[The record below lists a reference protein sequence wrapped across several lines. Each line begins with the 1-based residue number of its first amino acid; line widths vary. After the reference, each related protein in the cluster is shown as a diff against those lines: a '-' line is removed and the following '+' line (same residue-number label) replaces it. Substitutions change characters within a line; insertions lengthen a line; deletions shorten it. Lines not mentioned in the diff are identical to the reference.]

1 MSTRLPGANL
11 SLLTAALLAAG
22 TSLLPVTATAKVGVT
37 SAAEGDPRGRPPS
50 EAERVLRVGVDVQAN
65 EVITTDANDRAHL
78 MFLDGTSLSVGPNA
92 QLTIDKFV
100 YDPATKTGDLA
111 INASK
116 GVFRLVGGK
125 ISKTN
130 AISVTTPS
138 STIGIRG
145 GISIFNVDQKETTS
159 IFVFGISMTVGA
171 GGKLEIVTRPGFQV
185 TTLFGTLPG
194 LAVAVPPG
202 AMSGFLA
209 KLEGSKGGGQSGGAD
224 QAAQNSGFSNA
235 NSGQGSGNN
244 LGNRFGSG
252 PGPRNVNP
260 SNIVTN
266 ALTNAFETSP
276 SNRPNLPEIVSK
288 ANQAQQ
294 TITYNG
300 QMGGLVRNNGN
311 YSYGTG
317 NYTQVWSM
325 NTGTGKTTANFNNS
339 SYGGTTTRTGN
350 YGFQATMPTTN
361 PNTPGRTMNMN
372 GVFLGQNYPNY
383 QAGTFS
389 VNGPNYQ
396 AGGVFTGQKAGPNPG
411 PGR

>member
-1 MSTRLPGANL
+1 VATRLTGASL
-11 SLLTAALLAAG
+11 PLLTAALLAAG
-22 TSLLPVTATAKVGVT
+22 AFLLPVAASAKVGVT
-37 SAAEGDPRGRPPS
+37 SAAEGDPRGKPPA

-65 EVITTDANDRAHL
+65 EVITTQANDRAHL

-130 AISVTTPS
+130 AITVTTPS

-145 GISIFNVDQKETTS
+145 GISIFNVGQQQTMS

-185 TTLFGTLPG
+185 TTIFGGLPG
-194 LAVAVPPG
+194 QASAVPQG
-202 AMSGFLA
+202 ALGALFA
-209 KLEGSKGGGQSGGAD
+209 QLEGSRGGGQGGAD
-224 QAAQNSGFSNA
+224 QAAQNSGFSGA
-235 NSGQGSGNN
+235 NSGQGSGNT
-244 LGNRFGSG
+244 LGNRFGTG
-252 PGPRNVNP
+252 PGPSNVNP
-260 SNIVTN
+260 SNVLTN
-266 ALTNAFETSP
+266 ALTNAFETTP
-276 SNRPNLPEIVSK
+276 SNLPEVVSR
-288 ANQAQQ
+288 ANQSQQ

-300 QMGGLVRNNGN
+300 VMGGLVRNNGS

-317 NYTQVWSM
+317 TYQQVWSM
-325 NTGTGKTTANFNNS
+325 NTGTGNTTANFNNS
-339 SYGGTTTRTGN
+339 SYSGTTTRTGSQ
-350 YGFQATMPTTN
+350 GFQATMPTTT

-372 GVFLGQNYPNY
+372 GAFAGPGYPNL
-383 QAGTFS
+383 QTGSFT

-396 AGGVFTGQKAGPNPG
+396 AGGAFVGQKAGTPPAQ
-411 PGR
+411 

>member
-1 MSTRLPGANL
+1 VTTRLSGANL

-22 TSLLPVTATAKVGVT
+22 TSLLPVAASAKVGVT
-37 SAAEGDPRGRPPS
+37 SAADGDPRGKPPT

-65 EVITTDANDRAHL
+65 EVITTSASDRAHL

-92 QLTIDKFV
+92 QLTIDRFV

-130 AISVTTPS
+130 AITVTTPS

-145 GISIFNVDQKETTS
+145 GISIFNVDQQETMS

-185 TTLFGTLPG
+185 TTFFGGLPG
-194 LAVAVPPG
+194 LASAVPPG
-202 AMSGFLA
+202 ALA
-209 KLEGSKGGGQSGGAD
+209 ALFAQLEGSKGGGQGGAD
-224 QAAQNSGFSNA
+224 QAAQNSGFSGA
-235 NSGQGSGNN
+235 NSGQGSGNT
-244 LGNRFGSG
+244 LGDRFGSG

-266 ALTNAFETSP
+266 AVTNSFETAP
-276 SNRPNLPEIVSK
+276 SNLPQIVSK
-288 ANQAQQ
+288 ANQSQQ

-300 QMGGLVRNNGN
+300 VMGGLVRNNGS

-317 NYTQVWSM
+317 TYQQVWSM
-325 NTGTGKTTANFNNS
+325 NTGTGNTTANFNNS
-339 SYGGTTTRTGN
+339 SYSGTTTRTGN
-350 YGFQATMPTTN
+350 YGFQANMPTTN

-372 GVFLGQNYPNY
+372 GAFIGQGYPNY

-396 AGGVFTGQKAGPNPG
+396 AGGVFAGQKAGTPPG
-411 PGR
+411 H

>member
-1 MSTRLPGANL
+1 MATRLPGASL

-22 TSLLPVTATAKVGVT
+22 TSLLPVAADAKVGVT
-37 SAAEGDPRGRPPS
+37 SAADGDPRGKPPA

-65 EVITTDANDRAHL
+65 EVITTQANDRAHL

-100 YDPATKTGDLA
+100 YDPSTKTGDLA

-130 AISVTTPS
+130 AITVTTPS

-145 GISIFNVDQKETTS
+145 GISIFNVDQQQTMS

-171 GGKLEIVTRPGFQV
+171 GGKLELVTRPGFQV
-185 TTLFGTLPG
+185 TTFFGGLPG
-194 LAVAVPPG
+194 LATAVPPG
-202 AMSGFLA
+202 ALGALFA
-209 KLEGSKGGGQSGGAD
+209 QLEGSRGGGQGGAD
-224 QAAQNSGFSNA
+224 QAAQNSGFSGA
-235 NSGQGSGNN
+235 NSGQGSGNT
-244 LGNRFGSG
+244 LGDRFGSG
-252 PGPRNVNP
+252 PGPRNANP

-266 ALTNAFETSP
+266 ALTNAFETAP
-276 SNRPNLPEIVSK
+276 SNLPEIVSK
-288 ANQAQQ
+288 ANQSQQ

-300 QMGGLVRNNGN
+300 VMGGLVRNNGS
-311 YSYGTG
+311 YSFGTG
-317 NYTQVWSM
+317 TYQQVWSM
-325 NTGTGKTTANFNNS
+325 GSNSGTTTANFNNS
-339 SYGGTTTRTGN
+339 SYSGTTTRTGN

-372 GVFLGQNYPNY
+372 GAFIGQGYPNY

-396 AGGVFTGQKAGPNPG
+396 AGGVFAGQKAGTPPG
-411 PGR
+411 H

>member
-1 MSTRLPGANL
+1 MPTRLPGTSL
-11 SLLTAALLAAG
+11 PLLTAALLAAG
-22 TSLLPVTATAKVGVT
+22 VSLLPVAASAKVGVT
-37 SAAEGDPRGRPPS
+37 SAAEGDPRGKPPT

-65 EVITTDANDRAHL
+65 EVITTTASDRAHL

-130 AISVTTPS
+130 AITVTTPS

-145 GISIFNVDQKETTS
+145 GISIFNVDQQETMS

-185 TTLFGTLPG
+185 TTFFGGLPG
-194 LAVAVPPG
+194 LARAVPPG
-202 AMSGFLA
+202 ALGALFA
-209 KLEGSKGGGQSGGAD
+209 QLEGSRGGGQGGAD
-224 QAAQNSGFSNA
+224 QAAQNSGFSGA
-235 NSGQGSGNN
+235 NSGQGAGNT
-244 LGNRFGSG
+244 LGDRFGSG
-252 PGPRNVNP
+252 PGPRNSNP
-260 SNIVTN
+260 NNTLVD
-266 ALTNAFETSP
+266 ALADARSIAP
-276 SNRPNLPEIVSK
+276 SDRPEIVSRV
-288 ANQAQQ
+288 NQSQQ

-300 QMGGLVRNNGN
+300 VMRGLVRNNGS

-317 NYTQVWSM
+317 TYQQVWSM
-325 NTGTGKTTANFNNS
+325 NTGTGNTTANFNNS
-339 SYGGTTTRTGN
+339 SYSGTTTRTGN

-372 GVFLGQNYPNY
+372 GAFIGQGYPNH
-383 QAGTFS
+383 QAGAFS

-396 AGGVFTGQKAGPNPG
+396 AGGLFTGQKAGTSPG
-411 PGR
+411 H

>member
-11 SLLTAALLAAG
+11 SLLTAALFAAG
-22 TSLLPVTATAKVGVT
+22 TCFLPVAATAKVGVT
-37 SAAEGDPRGRPPS
+37 SAAEGDPRGKPPS
-50 EAERVLRVGVDVQAN
+50 EVERVLRVGVDVQAN
-65 EVITTDANDRAHL
+65 EVITTQANDRAHL

-130 AISVTTPS
+130 AINVTTPS

-185 TTLFGTLPG
+185 TTLFGALPG

-202 AMSGFLA
+202 ALSGFLA
-209 KLEGSKGGGQSGGAD
+209 QLEGSKGGGQTGGAD

-235 NSGQGSGNN
+235 NSGQGSGNT

-252 PGPRNVNP
+252 PGPRNANP

-266 ALTNAFETSP
+266 ALSNAFETAP
-276 SNRPNLPEIVSK
+276 SNRPELPEIVSK
-288 ANQAQQ
+288 ANQSQQ

-300 QMGGLVRNNGN
+300 VMGGLVRNNGH
-311 YSYGTG
+311 YSFGTG
-317 NYTQVWSM
+317 TYQQVWSM
-325 NTGTGKTTANFNNS
+325 GSNSGTTTANFNNS
-339 SYGGTTTRTGN
+339 SYSGTTTRTGN

-372 GVFLGQNYPNY
+372 GAFIGQGYPNL

-396 AGGVFTGQKAGPNPG
+396 AGGVFAGQKAGPNPG
-411 PGR
+411 PGH

>member
-1 MSTRLPGANL
+1 MATRLTGASL
-11 SLLTAALLAAG
+11 PLLTAALLAAG
-22 TSLLPVTATAKVGVT
+22 AFLLPVAASAKVGVT
-37 SAAEGDPRGRPPS
+37 SAAEGDPRGKPPA

-65 EVITTDANDRAHL
+65 EVITTQANDRAHL

-130 AISVTTPS
+130 AITVTTPS

-145 GISIFNVDQKETTS
+145 GISIFNVGQQQTMS

-185 TTLFGTLPG
+185 TTIFGGLPG
-194 LAVAVPPG
+194 QAGAVPQG
-202 AMSGFLA
+202 ALGALFA
-209 KLEGSKGGGQSGGAD
+209 QLEGSRGGGQGGAD
-224 QAAQNSGFSNA
+224 QAAQNSGFSGA
-235 NSGQGSGNN
+235 NSGQGSGNT
-244 LGNRFGSG
+244 LGNSFGSG

-260 SNIVTN
+260 SNVLTN
-266 ALTNAFETSP
+266 ALTNAFETTP
-276 SNRPNLPEIVSK
+276 SNLPEVVSR
-288 ANQAQQ
+288 ANQSQQ

-300 QMGGLVRNNGN
+300 VMGGLVRNNGS

-317 NYTQVWSM
+317 TYQQVWSM
-325 NTGTGKTTANFNNS
+325 NTGTGNTTANFNNS
-339 SYGGTTTRTGN
+339 SYSGTTTRTGSQ
-350 YGFQATMPTTN
+350 GFQATMPTTT

-372 GVFLGQNYPNY
+372 GAFAGPGYPNL
-383 QAGTFS
+383 QTGSFT

-396 AGGVFTGQKAGPNPG
+396 AGGAFVGQKAGTPPAQ
-411 PGR
+411 

>member
-1 MSTRLPGANL
+1 MAFALPKASL

-22 TSLLPVTATAKVGVT
+22 ASSLMPSVANAKVGVN
-37 SAAEGDPRGRPPS
+37 SAADGDPRGKPPGDV
-50 EAERVLRVGVDVQAN
+50 ERVLRVGVDVQAN
-65 EVITTDANDRAHL
+65 ELITTTANDRAHL

-100 YDPATKTGDLA
+100 YDPTTKTGDLA

-130 AISVTTPS
+130 AITVTTPS

-145 GISIFNVDQKETTS
+145 GISVFNVDQKETIS

-171 GGKLEIVTRPGFQV
+171 GGKFEIVTRPGFQV

-194 LAVAVPPG
+194 RAGAVPPG
-202 AMSGFLA
+202 SMIALLGQ
-209 KLEGSKGGGQSGGAD
+209 LEGGKSGSQSGGAD
-224 QAAQNSGFSNA
+224 QSAKNSGFSDA
-235 NSGQGSGNN
+235 NSGQGSGKT
-244 LGNRFGSG
+244 LGDRFGSG

-260 SNIVTN
+260 NNTTTQAVSQSGEI
-266 ALTNAFETSP
+266 AP
-276 SNRPNLPEIVSK
+276 SNLPTRVVS
-288 ANQAQQ
+288 NSGQMTQ

-300 QMGGLVRNNGN
+300 QMAGLVKNNGN

-317 NYTQVWSM
+317 TYQQVWSM
-325 NTGTGKTTANFNNS
+325 GSNSGNTTANFNNS
-339 SYGGTTTRTGN
+339 NYSGTTTRNGN
-350 YGFQATMPTTN
+350 YGFSAHMPSTS
-361 PNTPGRTMNMN
+361 TPGRTMNMG
-372 GVFLGQNYPNY
+372 GVFLPGQGDPTKN
-383 QAGTFS
+383 QAGIFT

-396 AGGVFTGQKAGPNPG
+396 AGGVFAGTKQGTSTGH
-411 PGR
+411 

>member
-1 MSTRLPGANL
+1 MATRPIGANL

-22 TSLLPVTATAKVGVT
+22 TSLLPLSATAKVGVT
-37 SAAEGDPRGRPPS
+37 SAADGDPRGKPPA

-65 EVITTDANDRAHL
+65 EVITTSANDRAHL

-100 YDPATKTGDLA
+100 YDPSTKTGDLA

-130 AISVTTPS
+130 AITVTTPS

-145 GISIFNVDQKETTS
+145 GISIFNVGQQETMS

-171 GGKLEIVTRPGFQV
+171 GGRLEIVTRPGFQV
-185 TTLFGTLPG
+185 TTFFGGLPG
-194 LAVAVPPG
+194 LATRVPAGSLG
-202 AMSGFLA
+202 ALFA
-209 KLEGSKGGGQSGGAD
+209 QLEGSRGGGQGGAD
-224 QAAQNSGFSNA
+224 QAAQNSGFSGA
-235 NSGQGSGNN
+235 NSGQGSGNT

-266 ALTNAFETSP
+266 ALTNAFETAP
-276 SNRPNLPEIVSK
+276 SNLPEIVSRVS
-288 ANQAQQ
+288 QSQQ

-300 QMGGLVRNNGN
+300 VMGGLVRNNGS

-317 NYTQVWSM
+317 AYQQVWSM
-325 NTGTGKTTANFNNS
+325 NTGTGNTTANFNNS
-339 SYGGTTTRTGN
+339 SYSGTTTRTGN
-350 YGFQATMPTTN
+350 YGFQATMPTTS

-372 GVFLGQNYPNY
+372 GVFIGQGYPNY

-396 AGGVFTGQKAGPNPG
+396 AGGVFAGRKGVPG
-411 PGR
+411 SSPGH

>member
-1 MSTRLPGANL
+1 MATRLPGASL
-11 SLLTAALLAAG
+11 SLLTTALLAAG
-22 TSLLPVTATAKVGVT
+22 TSLLPVAADAKVGVT
-37 SAAEGDPRGRPPS
+37 SAADGDPRGKPPA

-65 EVITTDANDRAHL
+65 EVITTQANDRAHL

-100 YDPATKTGDLA
+100 YDPSTKTGDLA

-130 AISVTTPS
+130 AITVTTPS

-145 GISIFNVDQKETTS
+145 GISIFNVDQQQTMS

-171 GGKLEIVTRPGFQV
+171 GGKLELVTRPGFQV
-185 TTLFGTLPG
+185 TTFFGGLPG
-194 LAVAVPPG
+194 LATAVPPG
-202 AMSGFLA
+202 ALGALFA
-209 KLEGSKGGGQSGGAD
+209 QLEGSRGGGQGGAD
-224 QAAQNSGFSNA
+224 QAAQNSGFSGA
-235 NSGQGSGNN
+235 NSGQGSGNT
-244 LGNRFGSG
+244 LGDRFGSG
-252 PGPRNVNP
+252 PGPRNANP

-266 ALTNAFETSP
+266 ALTNAFETAP
-276 SNRPNLPEIVSK
+276 SNLPEIVSK
-288 ANQAQQ
+288 ANQSQQ

-300 QMGGLVRNNGN
+300 VMGGLVRNNGS
-311 YSYGTG
+311 YSFGTG
-317 NYTQVWSM
+317 TYQQVWSM
-325 NTGTGKTTANFNNS
+325 GSNSGTTTANFNNS
-339 SYGGTTTRTGN
+339 SYSGTTTRTGN

-372 GVFLGQNYPNY
+372 GAFIGQGYPNY

-396 AGGVFTGQKAGPNPG
+396 AGGVFAGQKAGTPPG
-411 PGR
+411 H

>member
-1 MSTRLPGANL
+1 VATRPFGANL

-22 TSLLPVTATAKVGVT
+22 TSLLPVAVSAKVGVT
-37 SAAEGDPRGRPPS
+37 SAADGDPRGKPPT

-65 EVITTDANDRAHL
+65 EVITTQANDRAHL

-100 YDPATKTGDLA
+100 YDPTTKTGDLA

-130 AISVTTPS
+130 AITVTTPS

-145 GISIFNVDQKETTS
+145 GISIVDVGRQQTMS

-185 TTLFGTLPG
+185 TTFFGGLPG
-194 LAVAVPPG
+194 LATRVPQGSLG
-202 AMSGFLA
+202 ALFA
-209 KLEGSKGGGQSGGAD
+209 QLEGSRGGSQGGAD
-224 QAAQNSGFSNA
+224 QAAQNSGFSGA
-235 NSGQGSGNN
+235 NSGQGSGNT
-244 LGNRFGSG
+244 LGDRFGSG
-252 PGPRNVNP
+252 PGPRNANP
-260 SNIVTN
+260 NNNLVT
-266 ALTNAFETSP
+266 ALTDALDSSP
-276 SNRPNLPEIVSK
+276 SNRPTLDRVISNSG
-288 ANQAQQ
+288 QMTQ

-300 QMGGLVRNNGN
+300 VMGGLVKNNGS

-317 NYTQVWSM
+317 TYQQVWSM
-325 NTGTGKTTANFNNS
+325 NTGTGNTTANFNNS
-339 SYGGTTTRTGN
+339 SYSGTTTRTGN

-372 GVFLGQNYPNY
+372 GLFLPGQGDPTKN
-383 QAGTFS
+383 QAGIFT

-396 AGGVFTGQKAGPNPG
+396 AGGVFAGQKAGASPG
-411 PGR
+411 H

>member
-1 MSTRLPGANL
+1 MAPRLCVSNL
-11 SLLTAALLAAG
+11 SLLSAALLAAG
-22 TSLLPVTATAKVGVT
+22 TSLLPVAVNAKVGVT
-37 SAAEGDPRGRPPS
+37 SAAEGDPRGKPPT

-65 EVITTDANDRAHL
+65 ELITTQANDRAHL

-130 AISVTTPS
+130 AITVTTPS

-145 GISIFNVDQKETTS
+145 GISIFNVGQQETMS

-185 TTLFGTLPG
+185 TTFFGGLPG
-194 LAVAVPPG
+194 LASAVPPG
-202 AMSGFLA
+202 SLGALFSQ
-209 KLEGSKGGGQSGGAD
+209 LEGSRGGGQGGAD
-224 QAAQNSGFSNA
+224 QAAQSSGFSGA
-235 NSGQGSGNN
+235 NSGQGSGNT

-260 SNIVTN
+260 SNITTQAVSQS
-266 ALTNAFETSP
+266 AEIAP
-276 SNRPNLPEIVSK
+276 SNLPTRVISNVS
-288 ANQAQQ
+288 QMTQ
-294 TITYNG
+294 TITYKG
-300 QMGGLVRNNGN
+300 VMAGLVRNNGH
-311 YSYGTG
+311 YSFGTG
-317 NYTQVWSM
+317 TYQQVWSM
-325 NTGTGKTTANFNNS
+325 GSNSGTTTANFNNS
-339 SYGGTTTRTGN
+339 SYSGTTTRTGN

-361 PNTPGRTMNMN
+361 PSTPGRTMNMN
-372 GVFLGQNYPNY
+372 GAFIGQGYPTY

-396 AGGVFTGQKAGPNPG
+396 AGGVFAGQKAGPGPG
-411 PGR
+411 P

>member
-1 MSTRLPGANL
+1 MSTRLAGANL
-11 SLLTAALLAAG
+11 SLLTAAILAAG
-22 TSLLPVTATAKVGVT
+22 TSLLPVVASAKVGVT
-37 SAAEGDPRGRPPS
+37 SAADGDPRGKPPS

-65 EVITTDANDRAHL
+65 ELITTTANDRAHL

-125 ISKTN
+125 ISKSN
-130 AISVTTPS
+130 AITVTTPS

-145 GISIFNVDQKETTS
+145 GISIFNVDQKETMS

-185 TTLFGTLPG
+185 TTFFGGLPG
-194 LAVAVPPG
+194 LSRAVPPG
-202 AMSGFLA
+202 ALGGLLA
-209 KLEGSKGGGQSGGAD
+209 QLEGSKGGGQPGGGD
-224 QAAQNSGFSNA
+224 QAAQNSGFSA
-235 NSGQGSGNN
+235 SNSGQGSGKT
-244 LGNRFGSG
+244 LGDRFGSG

-260 SNIVTN
+260 SNITTQAVSQSGEI
-266 ALTNAFETSP
+266 AP
-276 SNRPNLPEIVSK
+276 SNLPTKVIGNVS
-288 ANQAQQ
+288 QMTQ

-300 QMGGLVRNNGN
+300 VMGGLVRNNGN

-317 NYTQVWSM
+317 TYQQVWSM
-325 NTGTGKTTANFNNS
+325 GSNSGSTTANFNNS
-339 SYGGTTTRTGN
+339 SYSGTTTRNGN

-361 PNTPGRTMNMN
+361 ANTPGRTMTMN
-372 GVFLGQNYPNY
+372 GTFIGQGYPST
-383 QAGTFS
+383 QAGVFT

-396 AGGVFTGQKAGPNPG
+396 AGGAFAGQKAP
-411 PGR
+411 

>member
-1 MSTRLPGANL
+1 VSTRLSGANL
-11 SLLTAALLAAG
+11 SLLTAALFAAG
-22 TSLLPVTATAKVGVT
+22 PCFLPVAATAKVGVT
-37 SAAEGDPRGRPPS
+37 SAAEGDPRGKPPS
-50 EAERVLRVGVDVQAN
+50 EVERVLRVGVDVQAN
-65 EVITTDANDRAHL
+65 EVITTQANDRAHL

-159 IFVFGISMTVGA
+159 VFVFGISMTVGA
-171 GGKLEIVTRPGFQV
+171 GGKFEIVTRPGFQV
-185 TTLFGTLPG
+185 TTLFGARPG

-202 AMSGFLA
+202 ALSGFLA
-209 KLEGSKGGGQSGGAD
+209 QLEGGRSGGQTGGAD

-235 NSGQGSGNN
+235 NSGQGSGNT
-244 LGNRFGSG
+244 LGDRFGSG

-266 ALTNAFETSP
+266 ALTNAFETAP
-276 SNRPNLPEIVSK
+276 SNLPEIVAR
-288 ANQAQQ
+288 ANQSQQ

-300 QMGGLVRNNGN
+300 HMGGLVKNNGS

-317 NYTQVWSM
+317 TYTQVWSM
-325 NTGTGKTTANFNNS
+325 NTGTGNTTANFNNS
-339 SYGGTTTRTGN
+339 SYSGTTTRTGN

-396 AGGVFTGQKAGPNPG
+396 AGGVFTGQKVGPNPG
-411 PGR
+411 PGH

>member
-1 MSTRLPGANL
+1 VATRLPGASL
-11 SLLTAALLAAG
+11 PLLTAALLAAG
-22 TSLLPVTATAKVGVT
+22 AFLLPVAASAKVGVT
-37 SAAEGDPRGRPPS
+37 SAAEGDPRGKPPA

-65 EVITTDANDRAHL
+65 EVITTQANDRAHL

-130 AISVTTPS
+130 AINITTPS

-145 GISIFNVDQKETTS
+145 GISIFNVGQQETRS

-185 TTLFGTLPG
+185 TTFFGGLPG
-194 LAVAVPPG
+194 QASAVPPG
-202 AMSGFLA
+202 GLGALLA
-209 KLEGSKGGGQSGGAD
+209 QLEGSRGSGQGGAD
-224 QAAQNSGFSNA
+224 QAAQNSGFSGA
-235 NSGQGSGNN
+235 NSGQGSGNT
-244 LGNRFGSG
+244 LGNSFGSG

-260 SNIVTN
+260 SNVLTN
-266 ALTNAFETSP
+266 ALTNAFETAP
-276 SNRPNLPEIVSK
+276 SNLPEIVSR
-288 ANQAQQ
+288 ANQSQQ

-300 QMGGLVRNNGN
+300 EMRGLVRNNGS

-317 NYTQVWSM
+317 TYQQVWSM
-325 NTGTGKTTANFNNS
+325 NTGTGNTTANFNNS
-339 SYGGTTTRTGN
+339 NYSGTTTRTGAYN
-350 YGFQATMPTTN
+350 FQATMPTTN

-372 GVFLGQNYPNY
+372 GAFVGPGYPNY
-383 QAGTFS
+383 QAGTFT
-389 VNGPNYQ
+389 VNGPNYR
-396 AGGVFTGQKAGPNPG
+396 AGGAFIGQKAGTPPG
-411 PGR
+411 N

>member
-1 MSTRLPGANL
+1 MTTRFSGASLPLL
-11 SLLTAALLAAG
+11 SAALLAAG
-22 TSLLPVTATAKVGVT
+22 ALFLPVAASAKVGVT
-37 SAAEGDPRGRPPS
+37 SAADGDPRGKPPT

-65 EVITTDANDRAHL
+65 EVITTQANDRAHL

-130 AISVTTPS
+130 AITVTTPS

-145 GISIFNVDQKETTS
+145 GISIFNVGQQETMS

-185 TTLFGTLPG
+185 TTFFGGLPG
-194 LAVAVPPG
+194 LASAVPPG
-202 AMSGFLA
+202 ALA
-209 KLEGSKGGGQSGGAD
+209 GLFAQLEGSRGGGQGGAD
-224 QAAQNSGFSNA
+224 QAAQNSGFSGA
-235 NSGQGSGNN
+235 NSGQGSGNT
-244 LGNRFGSG
+244 LGDRFGSG

-260 SNIVTN
+260 SNVLTN
-266 ALTNAFETSP
+266 ALTNAFETTP
-276 SNRPNLPEIVSK
+276 SNLPEIVSR
-288 ANQAQQ
+288 ANQSQQ

-300 QMGGLVRNNGN
+300 VMGGLVKNNGN
-311 YSYGTG
+311 YSFGTG
-317 NYTQVWSM
+317 TYQQVWSM
-325 NTGTGKTTANFNNS
+325 GSNSGTTTANFNNS
-339 SYGGTTTRTGN
+339 SYSGTTTRTGN

-361 PNTPGRTMNMN
+361 ANTPGRTMNMN
-372 GVFLGQNYPNY
+372 GAFIGQGYPNY

-389 VNGPNYQ
+389 VNGPNYR
-396 AGGVFTGQKAGPNPG
+396 AGGVFAGQKAGIPPG
-411 PGR
+411 N

>member
-1 MSTRLPGANL
+1 VATRLSGASL
-11 SLLTAALLAAG
+11 PLLTAALLAAG
-22 TSLLPVTATAKVGVT
+22 AILLPVAASAKVGVT
-37 SAAEGDPRGRPPS
+37 SAAEGDPRGKPPA

-65 EVITTDANDRAHL
+65 EVITTQANDRAHL

-130 AISVTTPS
+130 AITVTTPS

-145 GISIFNVDQKETTS
+145 GISIFNVGQQQTMS

-185 TTLFGTLPG
+185 TTIFGGLPG
-194 LAVAVPPG
+194 QAGAVPQG
-202 AMSGFLA
+202 ALGALFA
-209 KLEGSKGGGQSGGAD
+209 QLEGSRGGSQGGAD
-224 QAAQNSGFSNA
+224 QAAQNSGFSGA
-235 NSGQGSGNN
+235 NSGQGSGNT
-244 LGNRFGSG
+244 LGNRFGTG
-252 PGPRNVNP
+252 PGPSNVNP
-260 SNIVTN
+260 SNVLTN
-266 ALTNAFETSP
+266 ALTNAFETTP
-276 SNRPNLPEIVSK
+276 SNLPEVVSR
-288 ANQAQQ
+288 ANQSQQ

-300 QMGGLVRNNGN
+300 VMGGLVRNNGS

-317 NYTQVWSM
+317 TYQQVWSM
-325 NTGTGKTTANFNNS
+325 NTGTGNTTANFNNS
-339 SYGGTTTRTGN
+339 SYNGTTTRIGN
-350 YGFQATMPTTN
+350 HGFQATMPTTT

-372 GVFLGQNYPNY
+372 GAFAGPGYPNL

-396 AGGVFTGQKAGPNPG
+396 AGGAFVGQKAGTPPG
-411 PGR
+411 Q

>member
-1 MSTRLPGANL
+1 MATRLCVSNL
-11 SLLTAALLAAG
+11 SLLSAALFAAG
-22 TSLLPVTATAKVGVT
+22 TSLLPLAANAKVGVT
-37 SAAEGDPRGRPPS
+37 SAAEGDPRGKPPA

-65 EVITTDANDRAHL
+65 ELITTQANDRAHL

-130 AISVTTPS
+130 AITVTTPS

-145 GISIFNVDQKETTS
+145 GISIFNVGQQETMS

-185 TTLFGTLPG
+185 TTFFGALPG
-194 LAVAVPPG
+194 LASAVPPG
-202 AMSGFLA
+202 ALGALFA
-209 KLEGSKGGGQSGGAD
+209 QLEGSKGGGQGGAD
-224 QAAQNSGFSNA
+224 QAAQNSGFSGA
-235 NSGQGSGNN
+235 NSGQGSGNT
-244 LGNRFGSG
+244 LGDRFGSG

-266 ALTNAFETSP
+266 ALTNAFETAP
-276 SNRPNLPEIVSK
+276 SNLPEIVSK
-288 ANQAQQ
+288 ANQSQQ

-300 QMGGLVRNNGN
+300 VMGGLVKNNGS

-317 NYTQVWSM
+317 TYQQVWSM
-325 NTGTGKTTANFNNS
+325 NTGTGNTTANFNNS
-339 SYGGTTTRTGN
+339 SYSGTTTRTGN
-350 YGFQATMPTTN
+350 HGFQANMPTTN

-372 GVFLGQNYPNY
+372 GAFIGQGYPNY

-389 VNGPNYQ
+389 VNGPNYR
-396 AGGVFTGQKAGPNPG
+396 AGGVFVGQKAGTPPG
-411 PGR
+411 Q

>member
-1 MSTRLPGANL
+1 VATRLPGATL
-11 SLLTAALLAAG
+11 PLLTAALIAAG
-22 TSLLPVTATAKVGVT
+22 ASFLPVAASAKVGVT
-37 SAAEGDPRGRPPS
+37 SAAEGDPRGKPPA

-65 EVITTDANDRAHL
+65 ELITTQANDRAHL

-130 AISVTTPS
+130 AITVTTPS

-145 GISIFNVDQKETTS
+145 GISIFNVGQQQTMS

-185 TTLFGTLPG
+185 TTIFGGLPG
-194 LAVAVPPG
+194 QAGAVPQG
-202 AMSGFLA
+202 ALGALFA
-209 KLEGSKGGGQSGGAD
+209 QLEGSRGGSQGGAD
-224 QAAQNSGFSNA
+224 QAAQNSGFSGA
-235 NSGQGSGNN
+235 NSGQGSGNT
-244 LGNRFGSG
+244 LGNRFGTG
-252 PGPRNVNP
+252 PGPSNVNP
-260 SNIVTN
+260 SNVLTN
-266 ALTNAFETSP
+266 ALTNAFETTP
-276 SNRPNLPEIVSK
+276 SNLPEVVSR
-288 ANQAQQ
+288 ANQSQQ

-300 QMGGLVRNNGN
+300 VMGGLVRNNGS

-317 NYTQVWSM
+317 TYQQVWSM
-325 NTGTGKTTANFNNS
+325 NTGTGNTTANFNNS
-339 SYGGTTTRTGN
+339 SYSGTTTRTGSQ
-350 YGFQATMPTTN
+350 GFQATMPTTT

-372 GVFLGQNYPNY
+372 GAFAGPGYPNL
-383 QAGTFS
+383 QTGSFT

-396 AGGVFTGQKAGPNPG
+396 AGGAFVGQKAGTPPAQ
-411 PGR
+411 

>member
-1 MSTRLPGANL
+1 MSTRIYGANL
-11 SLLTAALLAAG
+11 SLLTAALLAMG
-22 TSLLPVTATAKVGVT
+22 TCIVPVAATAKVGVT
-37 SAAEGDPRGRPPS
+37 SAADGDPRGKPPS
-50 EAERVLRVGVDVQAN
+50 EVERVLRVGVDVQAN
-65 EVITTDANDRAHL
+65 EVITTQANDRAHL

-92 QLTIDKFV
+92 QLTIDRFV

-130 AISVTTPS
+130 AINVTTPS

-185 TTLFGTLPG
+185 TTLFGALPG

-202 AMSGFLA
+202 ALSGLLA
-209 KLEGSKGGGQSGGAD
+209 QLEGNKSGQTGGAD
-224 QAAQNSGFSNA
+224 QAAQSSGFSSA
-235 NSGQGSGNN
+235 NSGQGSGNT

-266 ALTNAFETSP
+266 ALSNAFETAP

-288 ANQAQQ
+288 ANQSQQ

-300 QMGGLVRNNGN
+300 VMGGLVRNNGS

-317 NYTQVWSM
+317 IYTQVWSM
-325 NTGTGKTTANFNNS
+325 NTGTGNTTANFNNS
-339 SYGGTTTRTGN
+339 TYSGQTTRTGN
-350 YGFQATMPTTN
+350 YGFQASMPTTN

-372 GVFLGQNYPNY
+372 GVFLGQGFPNS

-389 VNGPNYQ
+389 VTGPNYQ
-396 AGGVFTGQKAGPNPG
+396 AGGLFAGQKAGPSPG
-411 PGR
+411 PR

>member
-260 SNIVTN
+260 SNIATN

>member
-1 MSTRLPGANL
+1 MAPRLCVSNL
-11 SLLTAALLAAG
+11 SLLSAALLAAG
-22 TSLLPVTATAKVGVT
+22 TSLLPVAVNAKVGVT
-37 SAAEGDPRGRPPS
+37 SAAEGDPRGKPPT

-65 EVITTDANDRAHL
+65 ELITTQANDRAHL

-100 YDPATKTGDLA
+100 YDPTTKTGDLA

-130 AISVTTPS
+130 AITVTTPS

-145 GISIFNVDQKETTS
+145 GISIFNVGQQETMS

-171 GGKLEIVTRPGFQV
+171 GGKLETVTRPGFQV
-185 TTLFGTLPG
+185 TTFFGGVPGLPG
-194 LAVAVPPG
+194 AVPPG
-202 AMSGFLA
+202 SLGALFSQ
-209 KLEGSKGGGQSGGAD
+209 LEGSRGGGQGGAD

-235 NSGQGSGNN
+235 NSGQGSGNT

-260 SNIVTN
+260 SNVTTN
-266 ALTNAFETSP
+266 ALTNAFETAP
-276 SNRPNLPEIVSK
+276 SNLPEIVSK
-288 ANQAQQ
+288 ASQSQQ

-300 QMGGLVRNNGN
+300 VMGGLVRNNGH
-311 YSYGTG
+311 YSFGTG
-317 NYTQVWSM
+317 TYQQVWSM
-325 NTGTGKTTANFNNS
+325 GSNSGTTTANFNNS
-339 SYGGTTTRTGN
+339 SYSGTTTRTGN

-361 PNTPGRTMNMN
+361 PGTPGRTMNMN
-372 GVFLGQNYPNY
+372 GAFIGQGYPNY

-396 AGGVFTGQKAGPNPG
+396 AGGVFAGQKAGITPG
-411 PGR
+411 H

>member
-1 MSTRLPGANL
+1 MATRHTGASLP
-11 SLLTAALLAAG
+11 LLTAALLAAG
-22 TSLLPVTATAKVGVT
+22 AFLLPVAASAKVGVT
-37 SAAEGDPRGRPPS
+37 SAAEGDPRGKPPA

-65 EVITTDANDRAHL
+65 EVITTQANDRAHL

-130 AISVTTPS
+130 AITVTTPS

-145 GISIFNVDQKETTS
+145 GISIFNVGQQQTMS

-185 TTLFGTLPG
+185 TTIFGGLPG
-194 LAVAVPPG
+194 QASAVPQG
-202 AMSGFLA
+202 ALGALFA
-209 KLEGSKGGGQSGGAD
+209 QLEGSRGGGQGGAD
-224 QAAQNSGFSNA
+224 QAAQNSGFSGA
-235 NSGQGSGNN
+235 NSGQGSGNT
-244 LGNRFGSG
+244 LGNSFGSG

-260 SNIVTN
+260 SNVLTN
-266 ALTNAFETSP
+266 ALTNAFETAP
-276 SNRPNLPEIVSK
+276 SNLPEIVSR
-288 ANQAQQ
+288 ANQSQQ

-300 QMGGLVRNNGN
+300 VMGGLVRNNGS
-311 YSYGTG
+311 YSFGTG
-317 NYTQVWSM
+317 TYQQVWSM
-325 NTGTGKTTANFNNS
+325 NTGTGNTTANFNNS
-339 SYGGTTTRTGN
+339 SYSGTTTRTGTYN
-350 YGFQATMPTTN
+350 FQATMPTTN
-361 PNTPGRTMNMN
+361 PSTPGRTMNMN
-372 GVFLGQNYPNY
+372 GAFNGPGYPNL
-383 QAGTFS
+383 QTGSFT

-396 AGGVFTGQKAGPNPG
+396 AGGAFVGQKAGTPPG
-411 PGR
+411 N

>member
-1 MSTRLPGANL
+1 MTTRLSGANL

-22 TSLLPVTATAKVGVT
+22 TSLLPVAASAKVGVT
-37 SAAEGDPRGRPPS
+37 SAAEGDPRGKPPT

-65 EVITTDANDRAHL
+65 EVITTSASDRAHL

-130 AISVTTPS
+130 AITVTTPS

-145 GISIFNVDQKETTS
+145 GISIFNVGQQETMS

-185 TTLFGTLPG
+185 TTFFGGLPG
-194 LAVAVPPG
+194 LASAVPPG
-202 AMSGFLA
+202 ALA
-209 KLEGSKGGGQSGGAD
+209 GLFAQLEGSRGGGQGGAD
-224 QAAQNSGFSNA
+224 QAAQNSGFSGA
-235 NSGQGSGNN
+235 NSGQGSGNT
-244 LGNRFGSG
+244 LGDRFGSG

-260 SNIVTN
+260 SNILTN
-266 ALTNAFETSP
+266 ALTNAFETAP
-276 SNRPNLPEIVSK
+276 SNLPEIVSR
-288 ANQAQQ
+288 ANQSQQ

-300 QMGGLVRNNGN
+300 VMGGLVRNNGN
-311 YSYGTG
+311 YSFGTG
-317 NYTQVWSM
+317 TYQQVWSM
-325 NTGTGKTTANFNNS
+325 GSNSGTTTANFNNS
-339 SYGGTTTRTGN
+339 SYSGTTTRTGN

-361 PNTPGRTMNMN
+361 ANTPGRTMNMN
-372 GVFLGQNYPNY
+372 GAFIGQGYPNY

-396 AGGVFTGQKAGPNPG
+396 AGGVFAGQKAGPGPG
-411 PGR
+411 P

>member
-1 MSTRLPGANL
+1 MPTRLPGTSL
-11 SLLTAALLAAG
+11 PLLTAALLAAG
-22 TSLLPVTATAKVGVT
+22 VSLLPVAASAKVGVT
-37 SAAEGDPRGRPPS
+37 SAAEGDPRGKPPT

-65 EVITTDANDRAHL
+65 EVITTTASDRAHL

-130 AISVTTPS
+130 AITVTTPS

-145 GISIFNVDQKETTS
+145 GISIFNVDQQETMS

-185 TTLFGTLPG
+185 TTFFGGLPG
-194 LAVAVPPG
+194 LASAVPPG
-202 AMSGFLA
+202 ALGALFA
-209 KLEGSKGGGQSGGAD
+209 QLEGSRGGSQGGAD
-224 QAAQNSGFSNA
+224 QAAQNSGFSGA
-235 NSGQGSGNN
+235 NSGQGAGNT
-244 LGNRFGSG
+244 LGDRFGSG

-266 ALTNAFETSP
+266 ALTNAFETAP
-276 SNRPNLPEIVSK
+276 SNLPQIVSR
-288 ANQAQQ
+288 ANQSQQ

-300 QMGGLVRNNGN
+300 VMGGLVRNNGS

-317 NYTQVWSM
+317 TYQQVWSM
-325 NTGTGKTTANFNNS
+325 NTGTGNTTANFNNS
-339 SYGGTTTRTGN
+339 NYSGTTTRTGN
-350 YGFQATMPTTN
+350 YGFQATMPTTT

-372 GVFLGQNYPNY
+372 GAFIGQGYPNY

-396 AGGVFTGQKAGPNPG
+396 AGGVFAGQKGVPG
-411 PGR
+411 PSPGH